1 MILAALFVQQMRTS
15 AFLLGFGFCIVA
27 CNAQHPVEAGI
38 AYEQA
43 IERASASDTDGA
55 LAALR
60 VAVEV
65 NDDACQHALLDT
77 HFTGG
82 VRDEPGFR
90 DLIHNAAV
98 QHTISRLTLVPED
111 EPGEWIVL
119 VGEVVDPTGTP
130 VAGAVVRLFAT
141 DAEGR
146 YHPTLPGEDVPRI
159 FGTVVTDSTGQFAI
173 ETVRPGPYPGTRNP
187 RHIHVSVRSPDG
199 EMRLAAPGYVV
210 FDDDPLLFE
219 PQNSEPRDEA
229 LRIAME
235 TVEDGASGSVVLP
248 LR

>member
-173 ETVRPGPYPGTRNP
+173 ETVRPGSYPAHATLGTSTFP
-187 RHIHVSVRSPDG
+187 FAPLTVRCGLPHRAAWYSTTTLCSLSRRTPNRA
-199 EMRLAAPGYVV
+199 MKRFASQWRL
-210 FDDDPLLFE
+210 
-219 PQNSEPRDEA
+219 
-229 LRIAME
+229 
-235 TVEDGASGSVVLP
+235 
-248 LR
+248 